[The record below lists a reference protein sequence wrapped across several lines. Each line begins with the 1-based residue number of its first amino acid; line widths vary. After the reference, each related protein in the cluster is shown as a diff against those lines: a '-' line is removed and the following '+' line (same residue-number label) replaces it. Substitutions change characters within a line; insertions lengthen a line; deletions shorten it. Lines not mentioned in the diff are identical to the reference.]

1 MCIYVIYIYIYIT
14 SINIFLLNYTY
25 GCVSSDAHFSS
36 ICHISLCIYLSINLS
51 INLFILCYIY
61 VICYICIDILSV
73 YMYVYDI
80 YKCVCKIIHNK
91 HATKV
96 N

>member
-1 MCIYVIYIYIYIT
+1 MDV
-14 SINIFLLNYTY
+14 SAVMHIFQ
-25 GCVSSDAHFSS
+25 AFA
-36 ICHISLCIYLSINLS
+36 IYLYASIYQSVNQS
-51 INLFILCYIY
+51 IYLMLYIY